1 MWFSKITT
9 CMLVPAWVMASL
21 VAANAFVPA
30 FAFHHPSGSS
40 GSTIASPSPP
50 RHHYRAVS
58 SSSSTSTSSSTS
70 CSTSSSTSLKTV
82 ENPDDSNQAEDPSGA
97 SRAKDI
103 PRGGGTNVIDDKPPA
118 FPSLA
123 DFRNFAIPCL
133 GLWVAQP
140 LLSLVDTAFVGLSA
154 KVPAE
159 SAAQLASLGPATTFF
174 DGATYLFAF
183 LNVATTNL
191 YSTAIAQK
199 GEQSDEA
206 EAVVCTASRVAM
218 RCGIGIMFFLLAFA
232 RPLLALYIGH
242 GADPALIDSAVDYVK
257 IRAFSM
263 PTSLLLGVV
272 QAALLGAKDSVTPLI
287 AILYSTV
294 VNVFGDLYLV
304 RVAGMGLRGA
314 AIATLLAQWAATF
327 ALLGPA
333 RKRLVRDHSL
343 GLWKKKKPTTVNG
356 SGSNLVTSRAFLGFA
371 APVLTLILGKL
382 AAFGFM
388 THSAAAV
395 PGQPTPLAA
404 HQIILSLFFFVS
416 PFMEVISQTAQTFVP
431 PYLAPVNDYIASSD
445 ANTLDDPIV
454 KPWLDNAFS
463 LGTYLLK
470 LGFMSATVVA
480 SLASLIPAFFGGM
493 LTSDPVVKNSVKPLA
508 KYLWAGAFLT
518 APVAVSEGILLA
530 RRELKY
536 LAGVYVLTTALL
548 PSALLRVKSI
558 GGNVDQ
564 VWACFAVFQLCR
576 AGFFAGRIW
585 SGSIIKAIT
594 GLFGKKEDSTTA
606 SLPVEG

>member
-1 MWFSKITT
+1 MWTPKIAT
-9 CMLVPAWVMASL
+9 CLFVPAWAMASL
-21 VAANAFVPA
+21 VVANAFVPA
-30 FAFHHPSGSS
+30 SAFRHPSSS
-40 GSTIASPSPP
+40 NGNTISSPSTS
-50 RHHYRAVS
+50 RHHYRAITTTPS
-58 SSSSTSTSSSTS
+58 SRKTSI
-70 CSTSSSTSLKTV
+70 SLKTV
-82 ENPDDSNQAEDPSGA
+82 ENPDDNNESEEA
-97 SRAKDI
+97 SKTPNAKNI
-103 PRGGGTNVIDDKPPA
+103 PRGGGANINDKPPS
-118 FPSLA
+118 FPTMA
-123 DFRNFAIPCL
+123 DFRKFAIPCL

-154 KVPAE
+154 TIPAE

-191 YSTAIAQK
+191 YSTARAQK

-206 EAVVCTASRVAM
+206 EAVICTASRVAM
-218 RCGIGIMFFLLAFA
+218 RCGIGIMLFLLAFA

-242 GADPALIDSAVDYVK
+242 GADSALLDSAVDYVK

-263 PTSLLLGVV
+263 PTSLLMGVV

-294 VNVFGDLYLV
+294 VNVVGDFLLV

-314 AIATLLAQWAATF
+314 AIATLLAQLAATA

-333 RKRLVRDHSL
+333 RQRLVRDHSL
-343 GLWKKKKPTTVNG
+343 GLWKKKTPPSANG
-356 SGSNLVTSRAFLGFA
+356 SGSELVTSKAFLGFA

-388 THSAAAV
+388 THSAAAA
-395 PGQPTPLAA
+395 PGQPMPLAS

-416 PFMEVISQTAQTFVP
+416 PFMEVISQTAQTFMP
-431 PYLAPVNDYIASSD
+431 PYLAPVNDYVASSD
-445 ANTLDDPIV
+445 EHTFDDPIV

-463 LGTYLLK
+463 LGTTLLK
-470 LGFMSATVVA
+470 LGVVVASIVA

-493 LTSDPVVKNSVKPLA
+493 LTSDPAVKNAVKPLA
-508 KYLWAGAFLT
+508 KYLWAGSFLT

-558 GGNVDQ
+558 GGGVDQ
-564 VWACFAVFQLCR
+564 VWACFAAFQLCR
-576 AGFFAGRIW
+576 AAFFASRIW
-585 SGSIIKAIT
+585 SASAIRAIA
-594 GLFGKKEDSTTA
+594 GLFGKKENSSHT
-606 SLPVEG
+606 SLPVEESPSAAS